1 MGLMAL
7 TICCRTMF
15 ILSLRQVGLLDE
27 VAAGEFG
34 AAAGKHDLPGLQHI
48 AVVGD
53 FERTFGILLD
63 QQDGEAALPEAEDQ
77 VEDLVATMDASDTG
91 TTDEMSPDMS
101 QTMKSLESFSSSVP
115 SEIREDWKTIVATI
129 KTYAEAIAGIDF
141 NNLADPDTVAKLD
154 KAGSAMDDA
163 KFEKA
168 SENLDQWTQKNCPG
182 FDF

>member
-1 MGLMAL
+1 MQSKKKRAAFSAL
-7 TICCRTMF
+7 LI
-15 ILSLRQVGLLDE
+15 
-27 VAAGEFG
+27 AGFMLIG
-34 AAAGKHDLPGLQHI
+34 AACGGSSSNSGSSSDTSAKPG
-48 AVVGD
+48 G
-53 FERTFGILLD
+53 GS
-63 QQDGEAALPEAEDQ
+63 
-77 VEDLVATMDASDTG
+77 DASACADLFNKSEELAAKLDALDTG
-91 TTDEMSPDMS
+91 EMSAGVSSMV
-101 QTMKSLESFSSSVP
+101 KSLESFSSSVP

-141 NNLADPDTVAKLD
+141 NKLADPDTVAKLD

>member
-1 MGLMAL
+1 MQSKKK
-7 TICCRTMF
+7 R
-15 ILSLRQVGLLDE
+15 
-27 VAAGEFG
+27 
-34 AAAGKHDLPGLQHI
+34 
-48 AVVGD
+48 
-53 FERTFGILLD
+53 
-63 QQDGEAALPEAEDQ
+63 AALSALLIAGIM
-77 VEDLVATMDASDTG
+77 LVGSACGSSSSNSGASSTTSAKSSGGNGSDASACADLFNKSEELAAKLDALDTG
-91 TTDEMSPDMS
+91 EMSAGVSSMV
-101 QTMKSLESFSSSVP
+101 KSLESFSSSVP